1 MKEIIILFFVFYLF
15 NIITQNKTIS
25 HQMSNIMTNNR
36 IFQHVITFI
45 MLFVLLSLNKKTTL
59 LNDIVYSLFIYILY
73 ILSTK
78 LDFCWSV
85 LILVLLF
92 GYYVYYTYNDIDYD
106 DKNIDDNIKKKY
118 VEKKDLYKKYFMG
131 LLIIVVLCGTLFYNN
146 RKTQQY
152 GGNYDIYKYI
162 IY

>member
-45 MLFVLLSLNKKTTL
+45 MLFVLLSLNKKSTFV
-59 LNDIVYSLFIYILY
+59 NDIIYSLFLYILY

-78 LDFCWSV
+78 LDFCWSI

-92 GYYVYYTYNDIDYD
+92 GSYVYYTYNDIDHD
-106 DKNIDDNIKKKY
+106 DKNIDDAIKIKHIEQKN
-118 VEKKDLYKKYFMG
+118 VYKKYLMG
-131 LLIIVVLCGTLFYNN
+131 CLFIIIFFGTLFYNN

-152 GGNYDIYKYI
+152 GSNYDIYKYI
-162 IY
+162 IN